1 MSLFRPSKR
10 DLYQLQI
17 LVEKNLTETD
27 IINFMDI
34 DFGEFVK
41 WKQKPEALEIL
52 STRKVI
58 DSSKDT
64 IKHPDFADQVE
75 VAFECGLVK
84 YYRFTDQY
92 KMPTGRYKYI
102 MAAIREVDLRMDLS
116 TMNGYVDDLKKSLDG
131 QAKQIDLAKAWKT
144 IFSIETR
151 LSLAFEPAGIKKLA
165 SVCYFT
171 EDEILTTWDK
181 EEGKKKVEFWDKHNC
196 LDFFLTKPISEL
208 IRLNDS
214 SITSLETYLSQ
225 AAVILEE
232 LSYQAPQPS
241 SENL

>member
-10 DLYQLQI
+10 DLQQLQI
-17 LVEKNLTETD
+17 LVDHNLTE
-27 IINFMDI
+27 
-34 DFGEFVK
+34 
-41 WKQKPEALEIL
+41 LEIQEFL
-52 STRKVI
+52 VVDFAEFNDWKKRSEVQKILTTRKVI

-84 YYRFTDQY
+84 YYRFIDQY
-92 KMPTGRYKYI
+92 KMPTGRYKYV

-116 TMNGYVDDLKKSLDG
+116 TMNGYIDDLKKSLDG
-131 QAKQIDLAKAWKT
+131 TKKNIDLATCWKT
-144 IFSIETR
+144 IFNIETR

-165 SVCYFT
+165 SVTYFT

-214 SITSLETYLSQ
+214 SITSLVTYLNQ
-225 AAVILEE
+225 ANMILEE
-232 LSYQAPQPS
+232 LSYQVPQPS